1 MQATIEEKFDDKFAI
16 MVEGKQSPSRIHNSF
31 MEAKSEAIRLAR
43 QEKRDVYILKL
54 IAKAELADVTITV
67 Y

>member
-1 MQATIEEKFDDKFAI
+1 MQTIIEEKFDDKFAL
-16 MVEGKQSPSRIHNSF
+16 MVEGKETPRRIHNSF
-31 MEAKSEAIRLAR
+31 LEAKTEAIRLAR
-43 QEKRDVYILKL
+43 QEKRDVYIFKL